1 MVGGCCVCHRFRQV
15 APVLAGM
22 DQGGEHYEARDAS
35 SSDTLELLAEAG
47 LSKSRIEDLKAFG
60 IIA

>member
-1 MVGGCCVCHRFRQV
+1 MSHANRGAFQQV

-22 DQGGEHYEARDAS
+22 DQGGEPFEARDAS
-35 SSDTLELLAEAG
+35 RSDTQGLLREAG
-47 LSKSRIEDLKAFG
+47 LPQSRIDDLKAFG